1 MTTVFADIL
10 TALEQWAPVIVAGLA
25 VLALPLAGHWVVTVL
40 RRRRDTVLRDL
51 ELGIPAERRQLPLWA
66 HALVGAVVNGVLGA
80 AVLWP
85 WLLLA
90 AEQHGLPP
98 AAILPGLVGDSILIA
113 LITAPVVAGAVA
125 VRRRWTSR
133 TDAARK
139 AGLAFRIRS
148 SAHRYEP
155 QEEDW

>member
-1 MTTVFADIL
+1 MNSSFTDTLTTLD
-10 TALEQWAPVIVAGLA
+10 QWEPLVVAGLA
-25 VLALPLAGHWVVTVL
+25 GLTLALAIGWIVGVL

-51 ELGIPAERRQLPLWA
+51 ELGIPVKRRRLPLWA
-66 HALVGAVVNGVLGA
+66 HAVVSAVVGGVLGA

-90 AEQHGLPP
+90 ATRQGLP
-98 AAILPGLVGDSILIA
+98 ASAIVPGLVGDSILIA
-113 LITAPVVAGAVA
+113 LTVSPLAAGAVA
-125 VRRRWTSR
+125 VRRRWTAR
-133 TDAARK
+133 ADAARE

-148 SAHRYEP
+148 SAHRYQP